1 MIVATTE
8 SARAAGAKAG
18 ALIKVGISRLDGRG
32 GGKDDMAQGAGSNA
46 SGVDDALSTVAS
58 ELSAL

>member
-1 MIVATTE
+1 
-8 SARAAGAKAG
+8 
-18 ALIKVGISRLDGRG
+18 
-32 GGKDDMAQGAGSNA
+32 MAQGAGSNA